1 VAERPAVNASPLIL
15 LAGAGQLPLL
25 RVAGDEIVVPAAV
38 AREIRRAGPVDPA
51 VRALSETPWLVEVPD
66 PALPPSL
73 LAWDLGPGESAVLAW
88 AAAAP
93 GTEAIVDDL
102 SARRCAAAMG
112 IPARGTLGIV
122 LVARKRWLVPAA
134 RPILEEM
141 RRAGMYLSDRV
152 LDRALALVG
161 E

>member
-1 VAERPAVNASPLIL
+1 MAERPAVNASPLIL
-15 LAGAGQLPLL
+15 LAGAGRLPLL
-25 RVAGDEIVVPAAV
+25 RVAGPEVVVPAAV
-38 AREIRRAGPVDPA
+38 AREVRRAGPDDPA
-51 VRALSETPWLVEVPD
+51 VRALVSMPWLVVLPD
-66 PALPPSL
+66 PAIPPSL

-88 AAAAP
+88 AAAEP

-102 SARRCAAAMG
+102 AARRCAAAMG

-122 LVARKRWLVPAA
+122 LVARKRGLLPAA
-134 RPILEEM
+134 RPVLEEM

-152 LDRALALVG
+152 LNRALALVG